1 MNSEDI
7 IYPPFSE
14 VDRVP
19 ELDKDSCEGCV
30 YNDDSGACHIPIRE
44 ISIPLFCGIHIFV
57 RKQGPHAPDCA
68 IALNGRHACSCEA
81 LHGKL
86 PMVEIETT
94 LFPQKRKGDLP
105 IPEALYSCGVRFCAE
120 ETSYPANM
128 LFWSQRFGRWF
139 CEDCWR
145 DWHADGEEIGTS
157 LADELKRHTAQNE
170 NEERNLPIPEALYSC
185 GTGSCEEEMSY
196 PADMLFW
203 SEEKQGWFCEN
214 CFEEDGEEKG
224 ISLAEEIERQK
235 VTK

>member
-30 YNDDSGACHIPIRE
+30 YNDDEGACHIPIRE

-68 IALNGRHACSCEA
+68 IALNGRHACSCMDVKA
-81 LHGKL
+81 
-86 PMVEIETT
+86 
-94 LFPQKRKGDLP
+94 
-105 IPEALYSCGVRFCAE
+105 
-120 ETSYPANM
+120 
-128 LFWSQRFGRWF
+128 
-139 CEDCWR
+139 
-145 DWHADGEEIGTS
+145 
-157 LADELKRHTAQNE
+157 
-170 NEERNLPIPEALYSC
+170 IPEALYSC
-185 GTGSCEEEMSY
+185 GTRVCAEETSY

-203 SEEKQGWFCEN
+203 SDTKRGWYCEN